1 MAYNEHV
8 IVVLG
13 LLILFAGIPSNGSPT
28 EKKRQKRH
36 VEGSSGASFPDVSAM
51 LQSQSQIQSAYFL
64 GQCLMCPPG
73 PQGPP
78 GQQGTQG
85 MPGRDGRDAILV
97 GLPSTVDKEQPVPAD
112 VPGPSDGASPVGAM
126 YTRWGRTSCPEGS
139 ELIYEGVMAG
149 SHYTHAGGAA
159 DYLCLSKDP
168 IFNSPTAG
176 FQYNTY
182 LYGVEYETGSSPLY
196 PNLQNFEA
204 PCAVCLAPSKSVALI
219 LPGRNQC
226 PDNSQGRNWRL
237 EYKGFIMSQ
246 HHSHPRTMHVCVDGD
261 AEGISRTHGD
271 HNGAL
276 LYIVEAT
283 CATGGGIPCPP
294 YTEGYEVTCAV
305 CTL

>member
-36 VEGSSGASFPDVSAM
+36 VEGASGASIPDVSAM

-78 GQQGTQG
+78 GQQ
-85 MPGRDGRDAILV
+85 
-97 GLPSTVDKEQPVPAD
+97 
-112 VPGPSDGASPVGAM
+112 
-126 YTRWGRTSCPEGS
+126 
-139 ELIYEGVMAG
+139 GVMAG

-182 LYGVEYETGSSPLY
+182 LYGVEYETGSSQLY

-204 PCAVCLAPSKSVALI
+204 PCAVCLAPSKSIALI
-219 LPGRNQC
+219 LPGGISVQIIHRAGWTVYSL
-226 PDNSQGRNWRL
+226 PMPAGRHWRL

-283 CATGGGIPCPP
+283 CATGGGLPCPP
-294 YTEGYEVTCAV
+294 YTEDMK
-305 CTL
+305 